1 MIKTRV
7 RVRVSRF
14 SVGAVFRQ
22 TPLNSVTLWYF
33 LRLCFIL
40 HIIRHNF
47 LKIVLLES
55 EVFETALCAAGRWLI
70 TIV

>member
-22 TPLNSVTLWYF
+22 TPSNSVV
-33 LRLCFIL
+33 LCFIL